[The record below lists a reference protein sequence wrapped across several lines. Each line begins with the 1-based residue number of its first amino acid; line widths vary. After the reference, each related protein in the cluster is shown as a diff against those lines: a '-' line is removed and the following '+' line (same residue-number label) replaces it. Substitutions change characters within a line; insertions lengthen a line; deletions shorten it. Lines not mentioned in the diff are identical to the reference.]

1 MVDGGWSL
9 LGIVWGLRVFAI
21 PGFVPLRKKRTW
33 LVRVNLPALESFIP
47 MHRLPNL
54 LFRVVSLVVVTA
66 VFGFLQ
72 GAVAQNSQP
81 SQDPSQQEDSAYQQ
95 DPSKKPEASPVQPAP
110 EEKARPIETHS
121 SALVLGPGDE
131 MDVAVYGAPDL
142 SGHTRISS
150 DGNISM
156 PLVGYIH
163 VAGLTNSEAEGAIES
178 QLRQNNIV
186 NDPQVSIFVK
196 DYNSS
201 GVSVVGE
208 VVKPG
213 TYTTLG
219 PHRLFDLLQAAGG
232 LTEKAAN
239 RAVISHRGSDTP
251 NTVDLSKD
259 PAQMAQNNLDIQPG
273 DTVVVPAAPIV
284 YVLGEVSK
292 PGGYV
297 LGSGGGVTVLRVVAA
312 AGGPTRD
319 ASLGGAKM
327 LRRMPNGL
335 QQIPVP
341 LKKLL
346 HAKAQDIPLEP
357 DDIIYVPNSRM
368 KEILNGGA
376 LATSLGTV
384 ALYRIP

>member
-1 MVDGGWSL
+1 MQ
-9 LGIVWGLRVFAI
+9 RV
-21 PGFVPLRKKRTW
+21 PD
-33 LVRVNLPALESFIP
+33 
-47 MHRLPNL
+47 L
-54 LFRVVSLVVVTA
+54 LFRLLSLAVVPA

-72 GAVAQNSQP
+72 VVAFAQNSNP
-81 SQDPSQQEDSAYQQ
+81 SQDLGHQEDPAHQQ
-95 DPSKKPEASPVQPAP
+95 DTSTEKLAPSLQPLGAAQKASP
-110 EEKARPIETHS
+110 IEAHS

-142 SGHTRISS
+142 SGHTRVSS

-163 VAGLTNSEAEGAIES
+163 VAGLTSSEAEGTIES
-178 QLRQNNIV
+178 HLRQNNIV

-219 PHRLFDLLQAAGG
+219 PHRLFDVLQAAGG

-251 NTVDLSKD
+251 NTVELSKD
-259 PAQMAQNNLDIQPG
+259 PAQMAQNNVDIQPG

-284 YVLGEVSK
+284 YVLGEVAK

-297 LGSGGGVTVLRVVAA
+297 LGSSGGVTVLRVVAA

-319 ASLGGAKM
+319 ASVGGARM
-327 LRRMPNGL
+327 IRRTPNGL

-341 LKKLL
+341 LKNLL
-346 HAKAQDIPLEP
+346 RAKAADVPLEP
-357 DDIIYVPNSRM
+357 DDILFVPNSRF
-368 KEILNGGA
+368 KELVNAGA
-376 LATSLGTV
+376 LVTGLGTV